1 MIGGAGHGRAVYL
14 RFARPKGLHSPW
26 RLELQAATASRGG
39 DGPGGRAADRVRRG
53 RARRADNTLPVNLM
67 TAVLGGAVLLNVF
80 KEELGSTQDTS
91 FAWFYVGLVAYSV
104 LAAVTYF
111 SGAEAA

>member
-1 MIGGAGHGRAVYL
+1 MG
-14 RFARPKGLHSPW
+14 
-26 RLELQAATASRGG
+26 
-39 DGPGGRAADRVRRG
+39 RG
-53 RARRADNTLPVNLM
+53 RARRADDTLPVNLM

-80 KEELGSTQDTS
+80 KEELGSSPDTS

-104 LAAVTYF
+104 LLAAVTYL